1 MNGIG
6 EKGFSRQLKP
16 SQFVIFLGCNAAMG
30 VKDNVSFLTVCADD
44 RVSVLLAHFGG
55 ARLGSKGGARV
66 GSA

>member
-1 MNGIG
+1 
-6 EKGFSRQLKP
+6 
-16 SQFVIFLGCNAAMG
+16 MG